1 MKAFLSTRTKL
12 LVNMKTL
19 LPTIISAAIILLTSS
34 GLIAQCD
41 PAPADITISTSG
53 ALGTALTVAFTPDDA
68 DITLDG
74 DEYVVPVRVSDGN
87 IVGDPVCVSESGG
100 TFFFNNIVVL
110 RTTDC
115 FAEIFPGFRIIDGN
129 PTCETDRENDHALI
143 TVDETG
149 MGNYEGFAFIIYDPD
164 NGGEF
169 YTVTNDGDPF
179 SGNDSGVLPGFS
191 NELPTP
197 PDASTPPSATISV
210 PDPPTTSIGDAQL
223 DVSGGGALPVT
234 LTSFNAS
241 LVGKTVVLNW
251 ETTAETNNDYFEV
264 ERATPLTGSFEPIG
278 QVAGAGFSTEANNYS
293 LTDLNYVAGE
303 NFYRLK
309 QVNFDGTSAIS
320 EVISISVSNDPE
332 GGLSLLAF
340 PNPASDRINL
350 QVAGLTNDKTQV
362 QLYSATG
369 RLVRSLRFVSADAE
383 LEINDLPSG
392 VYLLRLMDG
401 ESQTTTRIVKR

>member
-1 MKAFLSTRTKL
+1 MK
-12 LVNMKTL
+12 
-19 LPTIISAAIILLTSS
+19 IILPAILANIFML
-34 GLIAQCD
+34 LISNGIRAQCD
-41 PAPADITISTSG
+41 PAPSDITISTTG
-53 ALGTALTVAFTPDDA
+53 ALGTALTVAFTPDAA

-74 DEYVVPVRVSDGN
+74 DEYVVPVRVSDGS

-115 FAEIFPGFRIIDGN
+115 FEEIFPGFRVIDGN
-129 PTCETDRENDHALI
+129 PSCETDRENDHALI

-149 MGNYEGFAFIIYDPD
+149 AGNYEGFAFIIYDPD
-164 NGGEF
+164 NSGEF

-197 PDASTPPSATISV
+197 PDASTPPSANLPV
-210 PDPPTTSIGDAQL
+210 PDPPTTSIGDAQT

-234 LTSFNAS
+234 LTTFNAN
-241 LVGKTVVLNW
+241 LLDKAIVLNW
-251 ETTAETNNDYFEV
+251 ETTAETNNDYFQV
-264 ERATPLTGSFEPIG
+264 ERATPLNASFEPIG

-293 LTDLNYVAGE
+293 FTDLNYVAGE

-309 QVNFDGTSAIS
+309 QINFDGSSAIS
-320 EVISISVSNDPE
+320 EVISISVSSDPE
-332 GGLSLLAF
+332 GGLSLQAF
-340 PNPASDRINL
+340 PNPASDKINL
-350 QVAGLTNDKTQV
+350 LAAGLTNNNGQV
-362 QLYSATG
+362 QLYSSTG
-369 RLVRSLRFVSADAE
+369 RLVRSLNVVSTNAE
-383 LEINDLPSG
+383 MDINDLPSG

-401 ESQTTTRIVKR
+401 ESETTTRIVKR